1 MKISEKEG
9 SITLE
14 ACISLFMFTFLMLF
28 VAGLMVLYMAQA
40 GMSHAL
46 LQTSESMSLDPYAI
60 AQLNLTG
67 AGVEASIGVYVSDL
81 VTKLFGNNNS
91 NPYFTTS
98 QRWYRPENKS
108 MIQSVAKKRF
118 VGYLANGDESRAE
131 DLLKKYNIVN
141 GLSGLDFSE
150 SEVKNGDLYL
160 VVKYKME
167 YEFNTFGIGQ
177 INVKQKAK
185 VRLFGYK

>member
-1 MKISEKEG
+1 
-9 SITLE
+9 
-14 ACISLFMFTFLMLF
+14 
-28 VAGLMVLYMAQA
+28 
-40 GMSHAL
+40 
-46 LQTSESMSLDPYAI
+46 
-60 AQLNLTG
+60 
-67 AGVEASIGVYVSDL
+67 
-81 VTKLFGNNNS
+81 
-91 NPYFTTS
+91 
-98 QRWYRPENKS
+98 

>member
-1 MKISEKEG
+1 MKISEKKG

-14 ACISLFMFTFLMLF
+14 ACVSLFMFTFLMLF

-60 AQLNLTG
+60 EQLNLTG

-81 VTKLFGNNNS
+81 VTKMFGNNDL

-98 QRWYRPENKS
+98 KRWYKPENKT
-108 MIQSVAKKRF
+108 MIQNVAKQRF
-118 VGYLANGDESRAE
+118 VGYLANGNESKAD
-131 DLLKKYNIVN
+131 DLLKKYNIVD
-141 GLSGLDFSE
+141 GLNGLDFSE
-150 SEVKNGDLYL
+150 SEVKDGDLYL

-167 YEFNTFGIGQ
+167 YEFNAFGLGKID
-177 INVKQKAK
+177 VKQKAK